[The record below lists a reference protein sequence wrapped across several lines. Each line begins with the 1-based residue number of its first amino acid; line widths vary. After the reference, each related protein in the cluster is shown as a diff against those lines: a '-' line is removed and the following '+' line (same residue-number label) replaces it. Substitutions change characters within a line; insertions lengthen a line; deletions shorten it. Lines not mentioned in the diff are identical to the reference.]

1 MKYCTLSET
10 AKRWGVSKTLVRRYC
25 QQGRILK
32 VKQKDGVWM
41 IPENATKPIAQNTP
55 EPKEEKSSLVTQITY
70 QCGKNNHFGIY
81 EYVQVNLAYS
91 SSRMASNRLT
101 RQQVEEIYRTHKLTF
116 SFEPVKVDDII
127 EIVNHFAAMKYLV
140 ENILEPLSLE
150 LIQKVHLLLTY
161 GTTADRQHRIEPGK
175 FRIAASAY
183 GANPDRITHTLSN
196 LLNSYEKAN
205 VTLDSLLNFHVE
217 FESCR
222 PFEDYNGRVGRLLMM
237 KECLRHQI
245 APFIID
251 DKHRSEYSKGIL
263 AWKNN
268 PSLLTDVV
276 THAQTRFANHMDT
289 CRLMEY
295 ARPAT
300 GRGAR

>member
-41 IPENATKPIAQNTP
+41 IPENATKPIAQNAP
-55 EPKEEKSSLVTQITY
+55 KPKEEKSSLVTQITY

-101 RQQVEEIYRTHKLTF
+101 RQQVEEVYRTNKLTS
-116 SFEPVKVDDII
+116 SFEPIKVDDII

-140 ENILEPLSLE
+140 ENIFEPLSLE
-150 LIQKVHLLLTY
+150 LIQKVHSLLTY
-161 GTTADRQHRIEPGK
+161 GTTADRQHKIEPGK
-175 FRIAASAY
+175 FRTVVSTY
-183 GANPDRITHTLSN
+183 GVNPNTITHTLSN
-196 LLNSYEKAN
+196 LLNSYEKSN
-205 VTLDSLLNFHVE
+205 VTLDKLLDFHVE
-217 FESCR
+217 FETCR
-222 PFEDYNGRVGRLLMM
+222 PFDDYNGRVGRLLML
-237 KECLRHQI
+237 KEALRHQVD
-245 APFIID
+245 PFIID
-251 DKHRSEYSKGIL
+251 DKHRGAYNKGIV

-268 PSLLTDVV
+268 PSVIIKI
-276 THAQTRFANHMDT
+276 
-289 CRLMEY
+289 
-295 ARPAT
+295 
-300 GRGAR
+300 